1 MSKFV
6 RPVVATAACLAVIGF
21 GTSGVAVAAGESSPL
36 ASQTTMH
43 GSEMLRPTSIPLKAT
58 KSTVAPNQKV
68 TLTAFLKSGHT
79 PVTAAPVTLEK
90 RTAGTKAFTVVSTK
104 LTNSNG
110 KVTLVV
116 TPGKSKK
123 KKVQYKVVFAGNA
136 TYRGS
141 HSQII
146 TLTVS

>member
-1 MSKFV
+1 MSKFA
-6 RPVVATAACLAVIGF
+6 RPVVVATACLAAIGI
-21 GTSGVAVAAGESSPL
+21 GSSGVAVAAGESSPL
-36 ASQTTMH
+36 ASQATVH
-43 GSEMLRPTSIPLKAT
+43 RSEALRPTSIPLKAT

-68 TLTAFLKSGHT
+68 TLTGFLKSGHT
-79 PVTAAPVTLEK
+79 PVAFAPVMLET

-104 LTNSNG
+104 LTDSNG

-116 TPGKSKK
+116 SPGKV
-123 KKVQYKVVFAGNA
+123 KKVQYELVFAGDA

>member
-1 MSKFV
+1 MSKFA
-6 RPVVATAACLAVIGF
+6 RPVVVTAVCLAAIGL
-21 GTSGVAVAAGESSPL
+21 GTSGVAVAAGESSPS
-36 ASQTTMH
+36 ASQTTVQ
-43 GSEMLRPTSIPLKAT
+43 GSEFLRPTSIPLKAT

-68 TLTAFLKSGHT
+68 TLRGFLKSGHT
-79 PVTAAPVTLEK
+79 PVAAVPVTLEK
-90 RTAGTKAFTVVSTK
+90 RTARTKTFTVVSTK
-104 LTNSNG
+104 LTDSNG

-116 TPGKSKK
+116 TPGKSKA
-123 KKVQYKVVFAGNA
+123 KKVQYKLVFAGNA

>member
-1 MSKFV
+1 M
-6 RPVVATAACLAVIGF
+6 
-21 GTSGVAVAAGESSPL
+21 
-36 ASQTTMH
+36 
-43 GSEMLRPTSIPLKAT
+43 
-58 KSTVAPNQKV
+58 
-68 TLTAFLKSGHT
+68 
-79 PVTAAPVTLEK
+79 PVTLET

-104 LTNSNG
+104 MTDSNG

-116 TPGKSKK
+116 TPGKT
-123 KKVQYKVVFAGNA
+123 KKVQYELVFAGNA